1 MELLSQRAYA
11 RRRGCSQA
19 AVWKAIQ
26 AGRIPVVKVGSG
38 VKIDP
43 EAADRAWARNTDQ
56 SKPSNTETGDPAH
69 RRDPAEPAVPMD
81 LDGIEPFEQIPLFE
95 EPARRISFDAGGNG
109 NGNGDGSEDAGDVG
123 SYARHRARREKA
135 LARKA
140 ELELEEKIGSLVPL
154 NEVEQRAFEDA
165 RRARD
170 LLIAIPERIAAVL
183 AAITNPAEILTVLET
198 EIEAVCGELSS
209 GNAERS

>member
-1 MELLSQRAYA
+1 VELLSQRAYA

-81 LDGIEPFEQIPLFE
+81 LDGIEPFEQIPLSRSRRAGSRSTPAGTGTGTGTGARTRGTSGATLGT
-95 EPARRISFDAGGNG
+95 EPGGRKPSPGKPSSSSRRRSGASSLSMRSSNG
-109 NGNGDGSEDAGDVG
+109 RSRMPG
-123 SYARHRARREKA
+123 
-135 LARKA
+135 
-140 ELELEEKIGSLVPL
+140 ELEIS
-154 NEVEQRAFEDA
+154 
-165 RRARD
+165 
-170 LLIAIPERIAAVL
+170 
-183 AAITNPAEILTVLET
+183 
-198 EIEAVCGELSS
+198 
-209 GNAERS
+209 